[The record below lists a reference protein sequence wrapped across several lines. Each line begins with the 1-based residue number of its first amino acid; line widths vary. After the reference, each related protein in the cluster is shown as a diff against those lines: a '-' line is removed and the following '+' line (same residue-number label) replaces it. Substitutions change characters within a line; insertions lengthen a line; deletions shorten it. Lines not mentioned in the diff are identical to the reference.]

1 MLSGGFR
8 FTQPTLPRAMTTTK
22 KKGSG
27 TPTDVFS
34 QPPRP
39 TFILPRLRGGHRR
52 GARACT
58 ADKCTQVCAHKI
70 RYTRSPI
77 GVPPRFWLQRTNA
90 AVQLQVRASW
100 DVVGAHDPKAPNNRV
115 RKNRALFSGRYPLL
129 PVPVQRAPRRPVIMP
144 AGRSFPKPPG
154 SGVYRSARRHR
165 TRSTFRSTLGR
176 RRPSLSEIRPI
187 L

>member
-22 KKGSG
+22 KEGSG

-39 TFILPRLRGGHRR
+39 HLHPPPLTGEDTGGGAARVHRRQVYASLRTQNPLHALAYRRSTAVLAAASERRSSAPGTRFLGRGR
-52 GARACT
+52 GARSESSEQPGSK
-58 ADKCTQVCAHKI
+58 D
-70 RYTRSPI
+70 
-77 GVPPRFWLQRTNA
+77 
-90 AVQLQVRASW
+90 
-100 DVVGAHDPKAPNNRV
+100 
-115 RKNRALFSGRYPLL
+115 RALFSGRYPLL

-165 TRSTFRSTLGR
+165 TRSTFRRAIICLLTEAR
-176 RRPSLSEIRPI
+176 NPCNI
-187 L
+187 

>member
-1 MLSGGFR
+1 MR
-8 FTQPTLPRAMTTTK
+8 
-22 KKGSG
+22 
-27 TPTDVFS
+27 
-34 QPPRP
+34 
-39 TFILPRLRGGHRR
+39 
-52 GARACT
+52 RACT

-77 GVPPRFWLQRTNA
+77 GVPPRFWLQRANA

-176 RRPSLSEIRPI
+176 RRPSLSEIRRMHMVPEMGTIVNEIATEPLEAMTVIECPAYRDDPI
-187 L
+187 GRRINSA